1 MATLPIKVLQDEQ
14 KEPFIPFTQ
23 INGVYVD
30 EQTTLQDLL
39 NEKLEATD
47 IKAGTNIS
55 VSTSGNEVT
64 INATV
69 PTPASLIDSLN
80 TQTAGQG
87 ALDAHQGYVLKGM
100 IPSVIDDVTSQS
112 TTAALSANQGYLLKQ
127 SIDGK
132 VSDKNF
138 VFNQTDVASDT
149 WVITHNLNKYPS
161 VTVLDSSKNEVV
173 GEVTY
178 TNENQLT
185 IKFSGAFKGSATL
198 N

>member
-1 MATLPIKVLQDEQ
+1 MTSLPIKILKDEQ
-14 KEPFIPFTQ
+14 KEPFIPFTH
-23 INGVYVD
+23 IDAVYKD
-30 EQTTLQDLL
+30 SQTTLQDVLDT
-39 NEKLEATD
+39 KLEVSD
-47 IKAGTNIS
+47 IQAGANITIT
-55 VSTSGNEVT
+55 TSGNEVT
-64 INATV
+64 INATGGSQV
-69 PTPASLIDSLN
+69 TLIDDLN
-80 TQTAGQG
+80 TTTAGQG

>member
-1 MATLPIKVLQDEQ
+1 MATYPVKLLRDELN
-14 KEPFIPFTQ
+14 EPFIPFTQ
-23 INGVYVD
+23 IKGVYVD
-30 EQTTLQDLL
+30 TQTTLEDLL
-39 NEKLEATD
+39 NEKLEASD

-69 PTPASLIDSLN
+69 PSPTSLIDSLN